1 MKTTLTE
8 MLGVLEMSSD
18 AVIALWWVSMPLAV
32 FFLLSMANL
41 IRRRSK
47 LQRVTIVLCVVL
59 VTSAILFSAM
69 AVLFAANPSSPTA
82 VEDAVVAGRVLG
94 ILGLATIVAIGSC
107 VYMSE
112 DQRAAAT
119 STALFGGWL
128 VFWIYFVAAMSVSGS
143 WL

>member
-8 MLGVLEMSSD
+8 MLGILEMSSD
-18 AVIALWWVSMPLAV
+18 GVVAVWWVSIPLAI
-32 FFLLSMANL
+32 FFFLSMANL

-47 LQRVTIVLCVVL
+47 LQPVTIVLCVVL
-59 VTSAILFSAM
+59 VASALLFSAM
-69 AVLFAANPSSPTA
+69 AVLIAANTSSPTA
-82 VEDAVVAGRVLG
+82 VEDAVMPGRVLG
-94 ILGLATIVAIGSC
+94 VLGLATIIAIGSC

-128 VFWIYFVAAMSVSGS
+128 VFWVYFVAAMSVSGS